1 MWCFLCIS
9 FKLGSSGPKGRVEI
23 RSPCFSPLWSRF
35 SFIAGP
41 FPYKLLSQIAA
52 IKDTFGLIFQT
63 LFHFSWSCT
72 NCILE
77 EVLMTIP
84 LPAIT
89 WDRRKEHTFC
99 WTVMWNGRGARG
111 GEGQLCM
118 SRMPKERGQFQWIF
132 AVFIATKE
140 KRLQCGGSIEN
151 FLYREIKQRFA
162 IEPGEQ
168 FPRDL

>member
-111 GEGQLCM
+111 GQTMYVKNAQGEGVVSMNLCSFHCYKGKTLAM
-118 SRMPKERGQFQWIF
+118 WW
-132 AVFIATKE
+132 
-140 KRLQCGGSIEN
+140 
-151 FLYREIKQRFA
+151 LYWEFS
-162 IEPGEQ
+162 
-168 FPRDL
+168 L